1 MGKVLTKREVMS
13 CAERVSEAAEALRLE
28 AGLCSDDRLQ
38 ALAYQVETIAA
49 ELRATELL

>member
-1 MGKVLTKREVMS
+1 MGKKLTKREAMQI
-13 CAERVSEAAEALRLE
+13 AERISDAAEELRTE